1 MYVVGLWDSGHGF
14 RHYWDLEH
22 GDTELWRI
30 RAFSMQLVVSA
41 ALLDVAHCT
50 IVQFVA

>member
-30 RAFSMQLVVSA
+30 RAFFPCSWLYP
-41 ALLDVAHCT
+41 LL
-50 IVQFVA
+50 